1 METETTTT
9 VIKNQYPKTMS
20 RRHMANIID
29 YCADRADSEM
39 ASWGAELSLLFRNGD
54 ATALDA
60 CNYFLDALNESV
72 IDSWY
77 YLNHNN
83 DLCATWA
90 LGGDRTTEEEN

>member
-9 VIKNQYPKTMS
+9 VIKNPYPKTMS

-29 YCADRADSEM
+29 YCVDRAGSEM

-60 CNYFLDALNESV
+60 CNYFLDALNEVGEYVNAFYSL
-72 IDSWY
+72 DRD
-77 YLNHNN
+77 N
-83 DLCATWA
+83 DLVVTRP
-90 LGGDRTTEEEN
+90 DEEQA